1 MANAPNWDAIKAEY
15 LAGGISQRRL
25 AEKYG
30 IGEYTLLRR
39 ANREQWAQ
47 LRDECCNKSTM
58 KMVQD
63 TADDRAELARRASK
77 LGSRVLELS
86 ERIIDRLERD
96 DVSRASADG
105 LEADLAKTIQA
116 YTMMAKSLGIDA
128 ESIANRNRLELERER
143 LKLEKEQ
150 AAQSTGEE
158 MPTIIIRR
166 E

>member
-1 MANAPNWDAIKAEY
+1 MANAPNWNAIRAEYIAGATQRQLAAKYSVSRNSISAKARQEGWTEKREECKAE
-15 LAGGISQRRL
+15 
-25 AEKYG
+25 
-30 IGEYTLLRR
+30 T
-39 ANREQWAQ
+39 
-47 LRDECCNKSTM
+47 
-58 KMVQD
+58 VQKVVQ
-63 TADDRAELARRASK
+63 TVADDRAELARRASK

-86 ERIIDRLERD
+86 ERIIDRLEQD

>member
-1 MANAPNWDAIKAEY
+1 MANAPNWDELRTEY
-15 LAGGISQRRL
+15 VTGTMSQRQL
-25 AEKYG
+25 AEKHSVSRYAMDKHAKT
-30 IGEYTLLRR
+30 EHWAAMRDQFR
-39 ANREQWAQ
+39 A
-47 LRDECCNKSTM
+47 KSTE
-58 KMVQD
+58 KVLQ
-63 TADDRAELARRASK
+63 TVEDDRAELARRASK

-128 ESIANRNRLELERER
+128 ESIANRNRLELEHER